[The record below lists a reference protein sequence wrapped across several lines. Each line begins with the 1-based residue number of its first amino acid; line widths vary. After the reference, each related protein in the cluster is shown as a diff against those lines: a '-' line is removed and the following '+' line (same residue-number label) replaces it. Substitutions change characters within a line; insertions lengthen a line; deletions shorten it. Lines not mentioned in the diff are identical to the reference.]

1 MRMYPCVCWCLWAKW
16 AHTNLA
22 LPPPTSSTTPP
33 HTHILHA
40 SHVPILTFHAP
51 PIANVRSGRRGGG
64 CEDPLA
70 VGTGSDS
77 RALGE
82 SWDPAT
88 ELPAEE
94 NRGTRRVRRVNSEA
108 VISVGL
114 GFVIVNAGGGVEG
127 FGVGEPPALL
137 PPWPWIIPPPPPK
150 SCGVAGAGCGGA
162 GVDI

>member
-1 MRMYPCVCWCLWAKW
+1 M
-16 AHTNLA
+16 
-22 LPPPTSSTTPP
+22 
-33 HTHILHA
+33 
-40 SHVPILTFHAP
+40 
-51 PIANVRSGRRGGG
+51 RSGRRGGG
-64 CEDPLA
+64 CDDAPA

-94 NRGTRRVRRVNSEA
+94 NRGTRRVRRDNSEA
-108 VISVGL
+108 VTTVGF
-114 GFVIVNAGGGVEG
+114 GFLTVNAGGGVEG

-150 SCGVAGAGCGGA
+150 SSGVEGAECGGA
-162 GVDI
+162 GVDMRREPALLVVESASL